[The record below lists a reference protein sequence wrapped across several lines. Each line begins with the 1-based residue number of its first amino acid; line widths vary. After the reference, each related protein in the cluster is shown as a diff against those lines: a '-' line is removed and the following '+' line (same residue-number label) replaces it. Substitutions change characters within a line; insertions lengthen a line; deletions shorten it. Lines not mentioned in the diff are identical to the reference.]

1 MNLVDGRIVDGGIA
15 IGGTTVPLE
24 RPGRPVGTRV
34 TAGVRPESLDLVA
47 DGHGIPAVVNVVEE
61 LGAEAY
67 VYAYLA
73 EHFDTAGVTAASDL
87 IARVEPHNAPAMGE
101 RISLRVKSGALL
113 LFDAD
118 SGERIPAAG

>member
-1 MNLVDGRIVDGGIA
+1 M
-15 IGGTTVPLE
+15 
-24 RPGRPVGTRV
+24 

-47 DGHGIPAVVNVVEE
+47 EGHGIPAVVNVVEE

-87 IARVEPHNAPAMGE
+87 ISRIEPNDAPAIGE
-101 RISLRVKSGALL
+101 RISLRVKSGSLL

-118 SGERIPAAG
+118 SGELITAAG